1 MTGLRVLRAAEHDRM
16 PCANGGGT
24 TYQVATAPEGADLDT
39 FDWRVSLADV
49 DAGGPFSTF
58 PGIDRVLMVID
69 GPGMALL
76 VDGRFVPLGPLD
88 PLTFDGAADTSCTLT
103 GGPTRDL
110 NLMTRRG
117 RCTGTVDV
125 LPVAGEVRVDP
136 VEGGTVLALIVS
148 GEASADDLVLA
159 PRDVLVVGHAVTLR
173 GSATAA
179 LVTVRPAG
187 PA

>member
-1 MTGLRVLRAAEHDRM
+1 MTGPRVLRAEDHERM
-16 PCANGGGT
+16 PWSNGGGT
-24 TYQVATAPEGADLDT
+24 TYQVATGPEGAALDS
-39 FDWRVSLADV
+39 FDWRVSLADI

-58 PGIDRVLMVID
+58 PGIDRVLMVLD
-69 GPGMALL
+69 GPGVELV

-88 PLTFDGAADTSCTLT
+88 PLRFDGEGDTSCALL

-125 LPVAGEVRVDP
+125 LAVSDGTRVDP
-136 VEGGTVLALIVS
+136 VEGGSVLVVVVS
-148 GEASADDLVLA
+148 GEVAAGGLA
-159 PRDVLVVGHAVTLR
+159 LGPRDVLVVSDAVVLQ
-173 GSATAA
+173 GSAEAA

>member
-1 MTGLRVLRAAEHDRM
+1 MTDPLLLRAEDHERM
-16 PCANGGGT
+16 PWANGGGT
-24 TYQVATAPEGADLDT
+24 TYQVATGPDGAGLDS
-39 FDWRVSLADV
+39 FDWRVSLADI
-49 DAGGPFSTF
+49 DAGGPFSAF
-58 PGIDRVLMVID
+58 PGIDRVLMVMD
-69 GPGMALL
+69 GPGIELV

-88 PLTFDGAADTSCTLT
+88 PLGFDGEADTSCRLV

-125 LPVAGEVRVDP
+125 LAVGDGHRVDP
-136 VEGGTVLALIVS
+136 VEGGTVLVVVVT
-148 GEASADDLVLA
+148 GEVVADGLTLG
-159 PRDVLVVGHAVTLR
+159 PRDVLVVTQAVVLH

>member
-1 MTGLRVLRAAEHDRM
+1 MTGPRVLRADEHDRM
-16 PCANGGGT
+16 PWANGGGT
-24 TYQVATAPEGADLDT
+24 TYQVATGPEGADLET

-49 DAGGPFSTF
+49 DAGGPFSSF

-69 GPGMALL
+69 GPGMDLV

-88 PLTFDGAADTSCTLT
+88 PLRFDGAADTSCTLT
-103 GGPTRDL
+103 AGPTRDL

-125 LPVAGEVRVDP
+125 LPVAGEARLDP
-136 VEGGTVLALIVS
+136 VDGGTVLALIVS
-148 GEASADDLVLA
+148 GQAHVDDLVLA
-159 PRDVLVVGHAVTLR
+159 PRDVLVVEHAVTLR

-179 LVTVRPAG
+179 LVTIRPAG

>member
-1 MTGLRVLRAAEHDRM
+1 MVVD
-16 PCANGGGT
+16 
-24 TYQVATAPEGADLDT
+24 GA
-39 FDWRVSLADV
+39 
-49 DAGGPFSTF
+49 
-58 PGIDRVLMVID
+58 GIELV
-69 GPGMALL
+69 

-88 PLTFDGAADTSCTLT
+88 PLRFDGEADTSCSLL

-117 RCTGTVDV
+117 RCTGTIDGLAVGE
-125 LPVAGEVRVDP
+125 ATRSTRSRAGRFSSSWSSGEVVVD
-136 VEGGTVLALIVS
+136 GLAL
-148 GEASADDLVLA
+148 G
-159 PRDVLVVGHAVTLR
+159 PRDVLVVSDPVVLH